1 MEEKQ
6 GRIEHVIYS
15 NDTNGYTVAVFETE
29 DEQFTITGT
38 FHEVK
43 TGVNYKLKGEFK
55 VHKRYGEQFN
65 VVSYEETMPDDS
77 EGIREFLG
85 SGAIRGIGP
94 KTARAIV
101 DMFGT
106 RSLEIIEEDPDKLL
120 EVKGIGRKT
129 LEMITE
135 SYMSKREFTKIS
147 FELQEM
153 GVEMSHA
160 VSIYKLYGS
169 ASVQVVKDNPYS
181 LVEDVYGVSFRKAD
195 AIAMK
200 LGIPADSEYRIQS
213 GITYVLSEF
222 AINGSTYMP
231 KSQLVENTVYLLDTS
246 SEAVE
251 DNIIRLT
258 FEGKLQTDSIDG
270 VPVIYLYGYFYAEQ
284 SVAWHLKMINDA
296 GIARLPV
303 DIDNMINL
311 VTNTEEQH
319 KVVLSDEQRAAIRM
333 ALSNNVSIITGGP
346 GTGKTTII
354 NTIVKIL
361 EYLDI
366 KVALAAPTGRAAKRI
381 TETSGVPAMTIHR
394 MLEYVYSEDEHDM
407 EFGRNEENPLEEQ
420 AIIVDEASM
429 IDLLLMDGLLKAIKP
444 GTRLIIVGDAD
455 QLPSVGAG
463 NVLRDMINSE
473 YIPTARLREIFR
485 QAGESLIVVNAHM
498 INKGEYP
505 YFNEKD
511 KDFFMMHRQSED
523 DILAT
528 IKDLFSGRLQN
539 YYEFI
544 KTGYDIQVLTPT
556 KKGTLGTVN
565 LNNVLQ
571 EVLNPPAEGKR
582 EKKQGSRI
590 LREGDKVMQIRNN
603 YMMEWKQD
611 GNFKS
616 GRGVFNGDMGVIER
630 IDPDFGMVAVRYDDK
645 LVTYEAEELQE
656 LELAYAITV
665 HKSQGSEFPAVIM
678 PMSWFPPMLMTRNLL
693 YTAVTRGKKL
703 VVVVGFEDRLKSM
716 VDNNRID
723 ERYTGLTSRLKKIDF
738 GETLF

>member
-6 GRIEHVIYS
+6 GKIEKIIYNNES
-15 NDTNGYTVAVFETE
+15 NGYTVAVFET
-29 DEQFTITGT
+29 DSEQFTITGT
-38 FHEVK
+38 FHEIK
-43 TGVNYKLKGEFK
+43 QGVAYKLHGDFK

-77 EGIREFLG
+77 EGIRVFLG

-94 KTARAIV
+94 KTANAIV
-101 DMFGT
+101 DMFGDST
-106 RSLEIIEEDPDKLL
+106 LDIIENEPDRLL
-120 EVKGIGRKT
+120 NVKGIGQKT
-129 LEMITE
+129 LEMIVE

-147 FELQEM
+147 FELREM
-153 GVEMSHA
+153 GVEMSQA

-181 LVEDVYGVSFRKAD
+181 LVEDVYGISFKRAD
-195 AIAMK
+195 LIASK

-213 GITYVLSEF
+213 GISYVLTEF
-222 AINGSTYMP
+222 AASGSTYMP
-231 KSQLVENTVYLLDTS
+231 KNLLVENTVKLLDVA
-246 SEAVE
+246 SEQIE
-251 DNIIRLT
+251 DNLVQLT
-258 FEGKLQTDSIDG
+258 FEGRLQTDTIDDI
-270 VPVIYLYGYFYAEQ
+270 PVIYLYGYFLAEQ
-284 SVAWHLKMINDA
+284 SVAWHLRMIKEA
-296 GIARLPV
+296 GIARIPA
-303 DIDNMINL
+303 DIDNLINL
-311 VTNTEEQH
+311 VIERGNRTVNLSEEQ
-319 KVVLSDEQRAAIRM
+319 KSAVKL
-333 ALSNNVSIITGGP
+333 ALENNISIITGGP

-354 NTIVKIL
+354 NTIVRIL
-361 EYLDI
+361 EELDM

-394 MLEYVYSEDEHDM
+394 MLEYVYSEDEHEM
-407 EFGRNEENPLEEQ
+407 EFNRNEENPLEEEV
-420 AIIVDEASM
+420 IIVDEASM

-463 NVLRDMINSE
+463 NILRDMINSE
-473 YIPTARLREIFR
+473 YIPTARLKEIFR

-528 IKDLFSGRLQN
+528 IKELFAGRLEN

-544 KTGYDIQVLTPT
+544 KSGYDIQVLTPT

-565 LNNVLQ
+565 MNNVLQ
-571 EVLNPPAEGKR
+571 EVLNPPSEDKR
-582 EKKQGSRI
+582 EKKNGGRI

-611 GNFKS
+611 GDFKT
-616 GRGVFNGDMGVIER
+616 GRGIFNGDMGIIER
-630 IDPDFGMVAVRYDDK
+630 IDNDFGRVAVRYDDK
-645 LVTYEAEELQE
+645 LVVYETEELVE

-693 YTAVTRGKKL
+693 YTAVTRGKQL
-703 VVVVGFEDRLKSM
+703 VVIVGFEDRVKGM

-723 ERYTGLTSRLKKIDF
+723 GRYTGLADRLRQIDF
-738 GETLF
+738 GNTLF